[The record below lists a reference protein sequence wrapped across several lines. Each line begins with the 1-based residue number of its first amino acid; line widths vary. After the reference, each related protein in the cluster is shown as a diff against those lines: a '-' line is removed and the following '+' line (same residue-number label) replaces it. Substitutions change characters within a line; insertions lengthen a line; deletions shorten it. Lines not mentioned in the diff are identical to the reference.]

1 MPTIHKVPDMGRWWQ
16 DVPAPTR
23 DERETQERVMVDGH
37 KDYSATPLFGQVWF
51 LLRRI
56 YATLSIRHALRMLRP
71 AAIAFV
77 LVLAMAGCSS
87 RDDRVELDVKLELGN
102 SAKKDCR
109 GPRGCRVSY
118 LLTIQ
123 NDGREGF
130 YQYRCDVKAFN
141 DEGRVV
147 FGTTLSPISREEM
160 LGAGQAPY
168 KDGGTLSIGRVL
180 RPAGRR
186 SITSLSGTCDAFL
199 LQTGAVTY

>member
-1 MPTIHKVPDMGRWWQ
+1 
-16 DVPAPTR
+16 
-23 DERETQERVMVDGH
+23 
-37 KDYSATPLFGQVWF
+37 
-51 LLRRI
+51 
-56 YATLSIRHALRMLRP
+56 MLRP
-71 AAIAFV
+71 AAIAFL

-87 RDDRVELDVKLELGN
+87 RAEGVELDVKLELGK

-109 GPRGCRVSY
+109 GSSGCTVSY

-123 NDGREGF
+123 NDGPEGF
-130 YQYRCDVKAFN
+130 WQYRCDVKAFN
-141 DEGRVV
+141 DEGHIV
-147 FGTTLSPISREEM
+147 FGTTISPVSRQET

-168 KDGGTLSIGRVL
+168 EDAGTLPIGRVL